1 MVSIKIM
8 SAALA
13 LAAAATTPIMA
24 QDTMG
29 AQTGSATNGASM
41 APSTA
46 TSSGT
51 MSKSQM
57 AAMKKCQ
64 AMSSD
69 MMMKNKK
76 CMSMAKMHPE
86 MMQGGSTSTTNN

>member
-1 MVSIKIM
+1 MVSIKM
-8 SAALA
+8 MTTALA
-13 LAAAATTPIMA
+13 LATAGAAPVLA

-29 AQTGSATNGASM
+29 AQSGSAMNSASM
-41 APSTA
+41 APSGSMA
-46 TSSGT
+46 PGT

-76 CMSMAKMHPE
+76 CASMAKMHPE
-86 MMQGGSTSTTNN
+86 MMQGGSMPATN